1 MNNKNEKHVT
11 LQVGDTL
18 WEMLAEVHR
27 EFGVNKSLLVRNV
40 LEHHVKH
47 KKDLLVGATKEM
59 EARRN
64 ELLRQAKELE
74 VAIQETQGQIVH
86 SESIL
91 DVPRETIVI
100 PEIKSSAH
108 AIGLDEERKEIT
120 IRENVRLTQEFVD
133 ALPFA
138 TEEANYPNG
147 KKTVKERWVHCS
159 DCRGLS
165 VKQNKESKVYYTRAI
180 NKKVQD
186 NLIKCA
192 IGDTRYITLE
202 QAKQVHTQNMEDIYK
217 RNQNPNRLKNLKDK
231 TKKSMSEE
239 DYKKITEQHWSK
251 YDTYRY
257 GDLEIMGVALAGT
270 HVVDMKNVT
279 TNIRKKNKALSS
291 QALDLW
297 RQTVTNPRGDLTIQD
312 LRRLQPYD
320 DGSFISAVGM
330 LHRLCKFIWHYGTKN
345 EKELLFFEHFKKEKN

>member
-100 PEIKSSAH
+100 PEVKSSGH
-108 AIGLDEERKEIT
+108 AVGLNEESKK
-120 IRENVRLTQEFVD
+120 IRFREKVPLTQDFVNE
-133 ALPFA
+133 LPFA
-138 TEEANYPNG
+138 TEQVTHSDG
-147 KKTVKERWVHCS
+147 RVRVKEQWVHCS
-159 DCRGLS
+159 NNAGFS
-165 VKQNKESKVYYTRAI
+165 VRQNAESNTYYTRAK
-180 NKKVQD
+180 NKKVQE
-186 NLIKCA
+186 NVIKCA
-192 IGDTRYITLE
+192 IGDTRYMTLE
-202 QAKQVHTQNMEDIYK
+202 QALKVHTQNMEDIFK
-217 RNQNPNRLKNLKDK
+217 RNLNPNSLKAEKNR
-231 TKKSMSEE
+231 TRSHVSED
-239 DYKKITEQHWSK
+239 DYKKITSQNWSR
-251 YDTYRY
+251 YDFYRH
-257 GDLEIMGVALAGT
+257 GDLEIMGIALKGT
-270 HVVDMKNVT
+270 LVVDPKVVSQGISKN
-279 TNIRKKNKALSS
+279 NKILTS

-297 RQTVTNPRGDLTIQD
+297 RDRVTDPRGDLTIQD
-312 LRRLQPYD
+312 LRRLQPHP
-320 DGSFISAVGM
+320 DGTLISPMGM
-330 LHRLCKFIWHYGTKN
+330 LTRLCKYIWHYGTKE
-345 EKELLFFEHFKKEKN
+345 EKEFLFLEDK

>member
-1 MNNKNEKHVT
+1 MSKEKHVT
-11 LQVGDTL
+11 LQVGEKMWD
-18 WEMLAEVHR
+18 MLAEIHK
-27 EFGVNKSLLVRNV
+27 EYGVNKSSLVRNV
-40 LEHHVKH
+40 LEHHIKD
-47 KKDLLVGATKEM
+47 KNDLLVGATTEM
-59 EARRN
+59 QLKMEEHLRLAE
-64 ELLRQAKELE
+64 ELKI
-74 VAIQETQGQIVH
+74 AIQETKGEIDH
-86 SESIL
+86 GKNIL
-91 DVPRETIVI
+91 NVSRETIVI

-108 AIGLDEERKEIT
+108 ATGLDEERKEIT

-165 VKQNKESKVYYTRAI
+165 VKQNKESKVYYTRAT

-217 RNQNPNRLKNLKDK
+217 RNQNPNRLKNLKEK

-279 TNIRKKNKALSS
+279 TNISKKNKALSS

-297 RQTVTNPRGDLTIQD
+297 RQTVTDPRGDLTIQD
-312 LRRLQPYD
+312 LRRLQPYN
-320 DGSFISAVGM
+320 DGSFITAVGM
-330 LHRLCKFIWHYGTKN
+330 LHRLCKFIWHYGTRN